1 MDDLVICT
9 GMSVLDIPVRGLEG
23 IDPAHE
29 HSRVK
34 RVGMNLGGDAVNEAV
49 VLTKLGVPTKLY
61 SALSDDAAGKA
72 LAMLLDEAGG
82 PRADSFAK
90 SKEFINFPIFRP
102 NDS

>member
-49 VLTKLGVPTKLY
+49 VLTKLGVRTKLY
-61 SALSDDAAGKA
+61 ASLSDDNGAKA
-72 LAMLLDEAGG
+72 LANSSRLAPWRDRITFEE
-82 PRADSFAK
+82 
-90 SKEFINFPIFRP
+90 EF
-102 NDS
+102 DL